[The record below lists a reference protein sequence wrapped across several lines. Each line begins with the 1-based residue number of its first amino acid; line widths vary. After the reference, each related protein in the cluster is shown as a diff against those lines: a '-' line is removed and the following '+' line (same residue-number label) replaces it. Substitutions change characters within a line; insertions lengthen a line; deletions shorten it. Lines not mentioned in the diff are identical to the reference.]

1 MPTPNTPTP
10 NTSPNLV
17 PPPQPLPFNPT
28 ALRDRFLL
36 SSTSPV
42 DLALQ
47 FSLPPADVLSTL
59 ADPATSQLR
68 NTLDLTSIQAA
79 ARSLLD
85 LIHQTATA
93 SLALANNPEATQEQ
107 RRRVGTLNS
116 TLRIATKSL
125 TTAANQLFP
134 TQTTRRPHQKTNQPT
149 PTPTPKPTSPQQNST
164 PAPTPNPNPKPIT
177 QPHPLRDDPTW
188 LALSKTLSSKQV
200 QTALALPAD
209 DLKQLMADR
218 KNFKKTLSLLE
229 YHNQQSVYRQQLS
242 DATTQAKAA
251 HDGLLALSN
260 R

>member
-1 MPTPNTPTP
+1 MPTPNTTP
-10 NTSPNLV
+10 NLT
-17 PPPQPLPFNPT
+17 PPPQPLPFNPN

-36 SSTSPV
+36 SSSSPA

-85 LIHQTATA
+85 LIHQTASA

-134 TQTTRRPHQKTNQPT
+134 TQTTRRPHQKTNQPNPQ
-149 PTPTPKPTSPQQNST
+149 PTPTPPPQTST
-164 PAPTPNPNPKPIT
+164 PTPQTPVPKPKPIT

-188 LALSKTLSSKQV
+188 LALSKTLSTKQV

-229 YHNQQSVYRQQLS
+229 YHNQQSVYRQQLN
-242 DATTQAKAA
+242 DAATQAKAA

>member
-1 MPTPNTPTP
+1 MPTPNTTP
-10 NTSPNLV
+10 NLA
-17 PPPQPLPFNPT
+17 PPPQPLPFNPN

-36 SSTSPV
+36 SSSSPV

-149 PTPTPKPTSPQQNST
+149 PTPTPTPPQQTST
-164 PAPTPNPNPKPIT
+164 PAPTPKTIPITNPNPKPIT

-188 LALSKTLSSKQV
+188 LALSKTLSTKQV

-229 YHNQQSVYRQQLS
+229 YHNQQSVYRQQLN
-242 DATTQAKAA
+242 DAAAQAKAA